1 MQMVWRETIMPTI
14 EFDEDECTLML
25 TALQELHVS
34 LQGSR
39 EPEEID
45 RMEAINELEEKIKEA
60 E

>member
-1 MQMVWRETIMPTI
+1 MPI
-14 EFDEDECTLML
+14 IDFNEDECTLIL
-25 TALQELHVS
+25 SALQDAHVA

-39 EPEEID
+39 DPEEID